1 MLAKHEGEQLH
12 GWYLDFARI
21 PFRQKRFLVLKL
33 VDFAGTSH
41 IHQFSF
47 EIGNATLYTNED
59 EA

>member
-1 MLAKHEGEQLH
+1 MLAKHEWEQLH

-21 PFRQKRFLVLKL
+21 PFRQKRFLVSKL

-47 EIGNATLYTNED
+47 EIGKATLYTNED